1 MIQKSDNFIKSKKEL
16 KMLGAHYYPWYG
28 KPTPP
33 ILGMG
38 DWRAG
43 YTNQPVLGEYNSREQ
58 QVINQH
64 ISWAKE
70 ANIDFFAIEWLGP
83 YTWEDVVLRD
93 YYLTNPNNSEIKFC
107 FHYDSSFAINKFR
120 LDKFNNQPSFDF
132 DSEYTATKTKGEK
145 FLEDFEYLADTYFN
159 HPQYLKINNR
169 PLVIIYNA
177 SLFKNV
183 SHYFDKLQA
192 NMEKKGISLFLV
204 ADVVCWAGVKLSKKN
219 LAFIWQTSPKE
230 TFKIFYRVMRRLSLN
245 NLAGDI
251 FLSKYLDGIT
261 GYNMYSANRT
271 LNFLK
276 NVDKVYQKFY
286 RYARAHNLCF
296 IPTVIPGYNDR
307 NLSGLNRPTLE
318 REEGEFYKDFWKIAK
333 KYLDPNLKIAL
344 ITSFNEWHEGTEI
357 EPSKE
362 YGNKYLE
369 LTKVFAKELKKEQYE
384 F

>member
-1 MIQKSDNFIKSKKEL
+1 MLHKNLQIQEKKRV
-16 KMLGAHYYPWYG
+16 KMLGAHYYLWYG
-28 KPTPP
+28 RPTLP
-33 ILGMG
+33 IIGG
-38 DWRAG
+38 GVWRSG
-43 YTNQPVLGEYNSREQ
+43 YTNHPVLGEYNSRDPR
-58 QVINQH
+58 VINQH
-64 ISWAKE
+64 INWAKE
-70 ANIDFFAIEWLGP
+70 AGIDFFAINWHDSDSWDDI
-83 YTWEDVVLRD
+83 TLRD
-93 YYLTNPNNSEIKFC
+93 YYLTHQRASEIKFC
-107 FHYDSSFAINKFR
+107 LHYDSSLALNVFR
-120 LDKFNNQPSFDF
+120 NPVSYDFNDKYSPS
-132 DSEYTATKTKGEK
+132 KTKGEK
-145 FLEDFEYLADTYFN
+145 FLEDFEYLAETYFT

-169 PLVIIYNA
+169 PLMIIYNT

-251 FLSKYLDGIT
+251 FLSKYFDGIT

-286 RYARAHNLCF
+286 RYAQAHNLCF